1 MCFNVYWSLPPQLS
15 QNRASELTG
24 LPQLGQNLLAED
36 CIGRRTW
43 PIDGPGGVDTG
54 WLVAR
59 AIDIF
64 FGG

>member
-24 LPQLGQNLLAED
+24 LPQLGQNLLAEG

-43 PIDGPGGVDTG
+43 PIDGPGGDVGTG
-54 WLVAR
+54 WVV
-59 AIDIF
+59 
-64 FGG
+64 GGG